1 MEYTRRFSYRQSRNI
16 PLTHLANPNHRFAL
30 SWLENKD
37 INVDTELS
45 SKSYNDLST
54 LKKLTDTQPI
64 TVEKKGK
71 DLYDVEV
78 WAKQFLCC
86 NKLPVSSDDSDAR
99 YRREIIL
106 AFPYQ
111 FEEESKDDPNIKIA
125 DPFLL
130 DKIVNDEEE
139 MSGILNIVIDS
150 LKTIHEN
157 KKIYVNS
164 TISQR
169 RAKAEL
175 IADPVKAFLDIK
187 GWVAAS
193 TNHSE
198 EYLTKDV
205 FYKDFTKFCNDHKLH
220 VLSYDAFAKKL
231 KKEHELLN
239 GRKIEDDSNGN
250 KTKITVW
257 FVKHI
262 TDEEKTAKKED
273 EEEV

>member
-1 MEYTRRFSYRQSRNI
+1 M
-16 PLTHLANPNHRFAL
+16 H
-30 SWLENKD
+30 
-37 INVDTELS
+37 
-45 SKSYNDLST
+45 
-54 LKKLTDTQPI
+54 
-64 TVEKKGK
+64 
-71 DLYDVEV
+71 DVEAAAIEDDICDDEDADTTDIKGCMSDKREQQLKNIEKTCDKV
-78 WAKQFLCC
+78 DGKMTKDGCDTDGSGDTPKADKFNEELDEIE
-86 NKLPVSSDDSDAR
+86 KETGYPSIKEELPVIEDYGNTVTDDDEAVKEVVKNLEGSEPWTN
-99 YRREIIL
+99 YPIEQKPI
-106 AFPYQ
+106 
-111 FEEESKDDPNIKIA
+111 EEEEVSE
-125 DPFLL
+125 
-130 DKIVNDEEE
+130 EEE

-187 GWVAAS
+187 GWTAS
-193 TNHSE
+193 TNQAE
-198 EYLTKDV
+198 EYVTKDV